1 MGYLYNKLRD
11 ALGGTSVKT
20 GMQIKKWSPNE
31 IRSIVIMREYILIA
45 DYLKQPK
52 VIPLD
57 LNEVD
62 VDLRSRG
69 GGSSLNNLLNNRQLS
84 CMEEI
89 YVDSVFM
96 NYKDVFDL
104 EKYVRDMFNQV
115 SRLRYY
121 GYTRAGN
128 AEVLR
133 QFYSNVQINGTMDA
147 TIALNIGGF
156 EYNDTGNSDW
166 YKKHNLRPQYY
177 ALDSDK
183 GTLHTYFMKCEKQI
197 GEETENKKNTI
208 KTLKTSE
215 KILRMYNTDLQRVQD
230 IKILMSF
237 ITFIKGC
244 DDFAKDI
251 AIRVQE
257 SMTKHITVS
266 GLSKDMLIQA
276 LKIAKIPKDE
286 KGIFLLNLYQKV
298 GVFDESGKEFDPS
311 EDDMNDG
318 IYKFCERL
326 DFALAEAN
334 AKCTR
339 KDYMLLYLMTTSRVT
354 EGLPEGKLTDILSRK
369 KLLNCEVTEKG
380 NINGLLRFTYGICGF
395 IKEDFIQRYQEK
407 AKAE

>member
-20 GMQIKKWSPNE
+20 GTQIKKWSPNE

-52 VIPLD
+52 VMPLD

-156 EYNDTGNSDW
+156 EYNDTGNSGW

-197 GEETENKKNTI
+197 GEETENKENTI

-251 AIRVQE
+251 ATRVQE

-318 IYKFCERL
+318 IYKFCDRL

-354 EGLPEGKLTDILSRK
+354 EGLPEGKLTDVLSRK
-369 KLLNCEVTEKG
+369 KLLNCEVTKKG